1 MEILDYQIPPFK
13 TEAWVNDNARTVW
26 YPRFKKIS
34 EAVIFMVVKAIQDKT
49 IQHQSL
55 VVEGW
60 MYFKILELTSNL
72 KINVD
77 STFLGNKQLKGPI
90 YYEIEL
96 SSQETS
102 GKEKKEECC
111 KQKSL
116 NLRTE
121 NRKEYIYESALKLT
135 SQQENPFHLKLSSDF
150 NKSVFWQRLIATLGY
165 QHRCSLNC
173 KHQRINQ
180 DITFNLLQKYGYIEE
195 FNWLKEIYS
204 WPLSWNANHGICE
217 LRTPIVKL
225 AFDTDSTAY
234 RYTLDIDGTSYPEE
248 GAPGNR
254 FPYRQ
259 RSFLRISDSKS
270 FKAGLQHGT

>member
-1 MEILDYQIPPFK
+1 MEILNYQIPPFK
-13 TEAWVNDNARTVW
+13 TEAWVNDNARTIW

-34 EAVIFMVVKAIQDKT
+34 EAIIFTVVKAIQNNAL
-49 IQHQSL
+49 QQQSL

-72 KINVD
+72 KIDVN

-90 YYEIEL
+90 YYEIVL
-96 SSQETS
+96 SA
-102 GKEKKEECC
+102 KEGLEKEIKKVCC
-111 KQKSL
+111 HQKSL
-116 NLRTE
+116 DLRHE
-121 NRKEYIYESALKLT
+121 KRKEYIYEPAL
-135 SQQENPFHLKLSSDF
+135 SISPQQESLFHIKLPSDF
-150 NKSVFWQRLIATLGY
+150 NKSIFWQRLIATPGY

-173 KHQRINQ
+173 KHQLNNQ
-180 DITFNLLQKYGYIEE
+180 NKVFKLLQEYGFTEE
-195 FNWLKEIYS
+195 FNWMKEMYS
-204 WPLSWNANHGICE
+204 WPVSWNANHGICE

-225 AFDTDSTAY
+225 AFDTDATAH
-234 RYTLDIDGTSYPEE
+234 RYTLEIDGTSYPEE

-270 FKAGLQHGT
+270 FKAGLQHGS